1 MKRIA
6 VLGPHG
12 TVTDESARYF
22 FRDGEGEYEF
32 IPYKQIAD
40 VFRATLNGDTD
51 WSVIP
56 IENAI
61 DGSVSLHMD
70 YLIHENRLPI
80 QAEWIYPSV
89 QNLIGRRPAGSR
101 NGGDAAASGGRGA
114 GANAAESDGDRPYAG
129 VRKVISIPVAIAQCR
144 KFLGAELPD
153 VELEHVASTA
163 QGVRLVSE
171 GADSGVAAIGTRLAA
186 KLYGLDILA
195 PDITDHQNNFTR
207 FVLVGESRPALP
219 ESPLH
224 KTTIIVTLPEDF
236 PGALHQVLAT
246 FAWRRINLTKIES
259 RPTKLKLGNY
269 YFYIDV
275 EQSLDS
281 LLLQAA
287 LAEIE
292 ALHCQVRVMG
302 SYPTYPYEA
311 VSRPKE
317 SALES

>member
-6 VLGPHG
+6 VLGPFG

-22 FRDGEGEYEF
+22 FRGAEGDYEF
-32 IPYKQIAD
+32 IPYKQISE
-40 VFRATLNGDTD
+40 VFRATAKGETD

-70 YLIHENRLPI
+70 YLIHENSLPI
-80 QAEWIYPSV
+80 QAEWIYPSI
-89 QNLIGRRPAGSR
+89 QNLIGRRNTANREKVATGGS
-101 NGGDAAASGGRGA
+101 
-114 GANAAESDGDRPYAG
+114 ANEPSTEDVGEPKPYADI
-129 VRKVISIPVAIAQCR
+129 RKVISIPVAIAQCR
-144 KFLGAELPD
+144 KFLGTELPD

-163 QGVRLVSE
+163 EGVRLVSASE
-171 GADSGVAAIGTRLAA
+171 DASLAAIGTRLAA

-195 PDITDHQNNFTR
+195 SDITDHQNNYTR
-207 FVLVGESRPALP
+207 FVLVGEEAPALP
-219 ESPLH
+219 ASPLR
-224 KTTIIVTLPEDF
+224 KTTLIVTLPEDF

-246 FAWRRINLTKIES
+246 FAWRRINMTKIES

-275 EQSLDS
+275 EETLDS
-281 LLLQAA
+281 VLLQAA

-292 ALHCQVRVMG
+292 ALRCQVRVMG
-302 SYPTYPYEA
+302 SYPTYPYE
-311 VSRPKE
+311 
-317 SALES
+317 SAAREETSVAEG

>member
-22 FRDGEGEYEF
+22 FRDWEGDYEF
-32 IPYKQIAD
+32 IPYKHIAD
-40 VFRATLNGDTD
+40 VFRATLNGETD
-51 WSVIP
+51 WSVVP

-70 YLIHENRLPI
+70 YLIHENKLPI
-80 QAEWIYPSV
+80 QAEWVYPSI
-89 QNLIGRRPAGSR
+89 QNLIGRLAD
-101 NGGDAAASGGRGA
+101 DARTG
-114 GANAAESDGDRPYAG
+114 NDGEEKPYAS

-153 VELEHVASTA
+153 VEVEHVASTA
-163 QGVRLVSE
+163 EGVRQVSLGTGTE
-171 GADSGVAAIGTRLAA
+171 TAAIGTRLAA

-195 PDITDHQNNFTR
+195 PNITDHQNNFTR
-207 FVLVGESRPALP
+207 FVLVGDNRPELP
-219 ESPLH
+219 NPSLH

-246 FAWRRINLTKIES
+246 FAWRRINMTKIES

-269 YFYIDV
+269 YFYIDI

-281 LLLQAA
+281 VLLQAA

-302 SYPTYPYEA
+302 SYPTFAYEA
-311 VSRPKE
+311 IAGE
-317 SALES
+317 SVQR

>member
-6 VLGPHG
+6 VLGPYG

-22 FRDGEGEYEF
+22 FRDAGGEYEF
-32 IPYKQIAD
+32 IPYKQIAE
-40 VFRATLNGDTD
+40 VFRATANGETD

-70 YLIHENRLPI
+70 YLIHENQLPI
-80 QAEWIYPSV
+80 QAEWVYPSI
-89 QNLIGRRPAGSR
+89 QNLIGRRP
-101 NGGDAAASGGRGA
+101 SGWQEE
-114 GANAAESDGDRPYAG
+114 NSSQAAEDNGEKPYDH

-144 KFLGAELPD
+144 KFLGAELPE

-163 QGVRLVSE
+163 EGVRLVSA
-171 GADSGVAAIGTRLAA
+171 GADEAVAAIGTQLAA
-186 KLYGLDILA
+186 KLYGLEVLA
-195 PDITDHQNNFTR
+195 PNITDHQNNYTR
-207 FVLVGESRPALP
+207 FVLVGEQRPELA
-219 ESPLH
+219 ESELH

-246 FAWRRINLTKIES
+246 FAWRRINMTKIES
-259 RPTKLKLGNY
+259 RPTKLKLGTY

-275 EQSLDS
+275 EESLDS
-281 LLLQAA
+281 VLLQAA

-292 ALHCQVRVMG
+292 ALRCQVRVMG
-302 SYPTYPYEA
+302 SYPTYPYEFSQHE
-311 VSRPKE
+311 VVR
-317 SALES
+317 